1 MAIFNLAGISLNNND
16 EIRTGFAGINGWLVG
31 GNYENNIFRY
41 PQDIGNYDKGHYM
54 VIHINEQNHTNYKG
68 EATGDDPT
76 IIANRKRFGTPTLNS
91 AANQIASN
99 EQVSKAVDAFGTAIS
114 SVGTV
119 VEETAKKLV
128 PAAAGGVDT
137 AKGIVK
143 QMTSDV
149 SGAVKNYT
157 QINGVR
163 TIKRTTDTIA
173 LYMPDTLA
181 FTHNQGYSEPSQQGM
196 AAMALTA
203 GASLAQSMKKS
214 TNNPAEFGKALASNM
229 SPFLA
234 NYALENLGGFGQT
247 AFAAGFGVVQNPMIE
262 LLYSTP
268 SFRDFRFDFMFYPR
282 SQKEA
287 LEVQKILNRL
297 KFHQAPEIRKEFSS
311 YFLVPPSEFDIKF
324 FYNGEVNPNIPEIST
339 CVLTTIDID
348 YAPNGFAAYEVPGQN
363 TAEIGSTG
371 MPVAIRLSLQFKET
385 EIMTKDNFAA
395 EPASPRKPATTSQ
408 SAEEQKYAKSLGNFP
423 G

>member
-1 MAIFNLAGISLNNND
+1 MAIFNLAGITINNKQQN
-16 EIRTGFAGINGWLVG
+16 RTGFGGAGGTLAG
-31 GNYENNIFRY
+31 GKYENNIYRY

-54 VIHINEQNHTNYKG
+54 VIHINEQIHTSYKG

-99 EQVSKAVDAFGTAIS
+99 QQVSNAID
-114 SVGTV
+114 VAKTV
-119 VEETAKKLV
+119 VGNGVKIAEDKIKEFSPGIGGTTV
-128 PAAAGGVDT
+128 AAAKQLAGDLGG
-137 AKGIVK
+137 AI
-143 QMTSDV
+143 
-149 SGAVKNYT
+149 KNYA
-157 QINGVR
+157 QVNGVR
-163 TIKRTTDTIA
+163 TIRRTSDTIA

-196 AAMALTA
+196 AAMALSA

-214 TNNPAEFGKALASNM
+214 TNNPAEFGQALASNM

-247 AFAAGFGVVQNPMIE
+247 AFAAGFGVVKNPMIE

-268 SFRDFRFDFMFYPR
+268 SFRDFRFDFVLYPR
-282 SQKEA
+282 SEKEA
-287 LEVQKILNRL
+287 LEVQRILNRL

-324 FYNGEVNPNIPEIST
+324 YYNGEINPNIPEIST
-339 CVLTTIDID
+339 CVLTSIDID
-348 YAPNGFAAYEVPGQN
+348 YAPNGFAAYEVPGVN
-363 TAEIGSTG
+363 TGVIGSTG

-395 EPASPRKPATTSQ
+395 EPASKRRSI
-408 SAEEQKYAKSLGNFP
+408 EEENYAKSLGKFE